1 MADAPASGAG
11 ARKGVKVQVLSFA
24 RVSKGGVTRP
34 ADLFAALGRR
44 YGGGMNRST
53 ASWSIVGAL
62 VILGVGGVS
71 LAHAE
76 KRAEPI
82 VPPGTATWSYLC
94 FSGNS
99 ASEVMEKANRAGA
112 QGWEMVSA
120 APGNHGAIWCFR
132 QPRWARPQP
141 VD

>member
-1 MADAPASGAG
+1 
-11 ARKGVKVQVLSFA
+11 
-24 RVSKGGVTRP
+24 
-34 ADLFAALGRR
+34 
-44 YGGGMNRST
+44 MNRTT
-53 ASWSIVGAL
+53 ASWSIVGVL
-62 VILGVGGVS
+62 LLG
-71 LAHAE
+71 LAGTTLAWAE
-76 KRAEPI
+76 KRPDPV
-82 VPPGTATWSYLC
+82 VPPGIATWSYLC

-132 QPRWARPQP
+132 QPQWARPVP